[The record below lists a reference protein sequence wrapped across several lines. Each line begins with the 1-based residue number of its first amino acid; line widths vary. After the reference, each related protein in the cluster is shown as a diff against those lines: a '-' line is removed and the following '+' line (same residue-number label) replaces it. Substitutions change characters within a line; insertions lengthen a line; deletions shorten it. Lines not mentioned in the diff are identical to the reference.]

1 MAEEYQQEQQFNAE
15 NSTTPGAVAQPDAT
29 AEQMQQVASDPTS
42 NLDSIQQLQERQAF
56 ETYVQ
61 NSGEKIPENFKDAG
75 AWFDSLKEAQANYTR
90 GQQEMAELK
99 KQYSETNAANPN
111 YQEPTPEQP
120 TPVEDT
126 APNPELRIPNPEE
139 TAPVQEEAASVGI
152 TEDKWQEWG
161 MEIAAKGDLSDE
173 TKNEIRQAGFTD
185 RMIDDFLGA
194 QKARMREAY
203 GDASKVV
210 GGKENLDKIFN
221 WAANNLSYEEQV
233 QINVGLSSP
242 AYEVTLRGL
251 NEMYK
256 NNANQTAK
264 ANEPKTMANRQNV
277 ADTQT
282 GYTEYKTKREFYA
295 DRNNPRFNTDQAFR
309 HAVEERMM
317 RTDFNKLA
325 N

>member
-1 MAEEYQQEQQFNAE
+1 VAEEYQQEQQFNAE
-15 NSTTPGAVAQPDAT
+15 NSATPGAVAPADTT
-29 AEQMQQVASDPTS
+29 AEQMQQAASDPTS
-42 NLDSIQQLQERQAF
+42 DWESVQRLQERQAF

-61 NSGEKIPENFKDAG
+61 NSGDKIPENFKDAG

-111 YQEPTPEQP
+111 YKEPTPEQP
-120 TPVEDT
+120 APVEDT
-126 APNPELRIPNPEE
+126 GPNPELRIPNPEE
-139 TAPVQEEAASVGI
+139 ASPVQEEAASVGI

-309 HAVEERMM
+309 QAVEERMM
-317 RTDFNKLA
+317 RTDFNKLV